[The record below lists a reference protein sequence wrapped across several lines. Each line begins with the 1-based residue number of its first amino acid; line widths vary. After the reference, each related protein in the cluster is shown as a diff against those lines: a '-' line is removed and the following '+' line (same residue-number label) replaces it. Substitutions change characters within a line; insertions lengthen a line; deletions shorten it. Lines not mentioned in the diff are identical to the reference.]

1 MSTLNEKLS
10 EIQTQ
15 LKVGKPR
22 FNKFGGYHFRSTEDI
37 MEGVKPLLK
46 GLTLTINESMEAL
59 GEMEHTRF
67 YKKVV
72 ASISDGKD
80 TISSV
85 SYTREDEGQK
95 GMSQAQ
101 LSGSV
106 SSYGA
111 KMALRGLFLLDD
123 TPDDD
128 ALNTHGKEDKPQ
140 TSGLK
145 AKTKGKAT
153 VNKEVKTETSEED
166 QATADKAAPKRRTS
180 FRRNK

>member
-1 MSTLNEKLS
+1 MTTLNEKLS
-10 EIQTQ
+10 NIQTQ

-46 GLTLTINESMEAL
+46 GLTLTINESMEVL
-59 GEMEHTRF
+59 GEMEFARF

-80 TISSV
+80 VINSV

-95 GMSQAQ
+95 GMTQAQ

-128 ALNTHGKEDKPQ
+128 TLNTHGKEDKPQ

-145 AKTKGKAT
+145 NKAKGAT
-153 VNKEVKTETSEED
+153 VTKEVKSDVPEEKSEVNET
-166 QATADKAAPKRRTS
+166 APQTRRTS